1 MAERRPLRID
11 LVCEDAAH
19 EGFARG
25 LLRRLGSEE
34 AVELSIRTASA
45 RLGIPR
51 LQTEL
56 RALQRVR
63 RAGGGD
69 MPDVLAV
76 LIDAN
81 RLGAGDRRREVE
93 QAIDASLFPALVI
106 GIPDPY
112 VERWLL
118 SDPASFAAVF
128 GSAPSMG
135 GLGPRSRWKEA
146 LVDAL
151 ESSGQIVVQGGAEF
165 AEEII
170 DAMDLHRAG
179 RNAPSLGT
187 FVTEVRAALRR
198 LGRDLAR

>member
-1 MAERRPLRID
+1 
-11 LVCEDAAH
+11 
-19 EGFARG
+19 
-25 LLRRLGSEE
+25 
-34 AVELSIRTASA
+34 
-45 RLGIPR
+45 
-51 LQTEL
+51 
-56 RALQRVR
+56 
-63 RAGGGD
+63 

-81 RLGAGDRRREVE
+81 RLGAGERRREVE
-93 QAIDASLFPALVI
+93 QAIDASLFPAVAI

-118 SDPASFAAVF
+118 SDPASFTAVF
-128 GSAPSMG
+128 GTAPAME

-151 ESSGQIVVQGGAEF
+151 ENSGQIVVQGGAEF

-179 RNAPSLGT
+179 RNVPSLGA
-187 FVTEVRAALRR
+187 FVTEARAALRR